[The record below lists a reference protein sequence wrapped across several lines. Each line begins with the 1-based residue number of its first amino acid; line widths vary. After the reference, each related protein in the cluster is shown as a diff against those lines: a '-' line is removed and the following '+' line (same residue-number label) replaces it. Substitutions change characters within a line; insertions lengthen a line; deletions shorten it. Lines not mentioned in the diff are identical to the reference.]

1 MNPDLNKLIV
11 KRHLYDSWGN
21 LNTDSVFDNIKASF
35 FFKREYIVVMLEK
48 KKKKRKEKEKQK
60 KNNFHLLR
68 VHLRYFW

>member
-35 FFKREYIVVMLEK
+35 FFLKRIYCGYVREE
-48 KKKKRKEKEKQK
+48 EEEEEGEGEAEEE
-60 KNNFHLLR
+60 
-68 VHLRYFW
+68 